1 MSSNAVSNNK
11 RIARNTLM
19 LYFRMLLIM
28 AVSFYTTR
36 IVLKKLGIVDYG
48 IYDAVGSMVMMLS
61 FLNSSMSSATQRY
74 LTYELGKGDKSRLS
88 KTFSAALNIHIA
100 IAVLI
105 ILLAEVI
112 GVWFLNT
119 KMPKIP
125 ADRLVAANWVLQ
137 FSILTCCTNVLQVPF
152 NATLIAHEKM
162 DIYAY
167 ISVVEAFLKLAIV
180 FMLAL
185 LPFDKLI
192 VYSILIFVVQCIVRG
207 LYQAYC
213 YRHYEEC
220 RFRLFWD
227 KQLYKEMTSFA
238 GWNVFGSL
246 AWMAR
251 GQGISTILFMFIGPA
266 VNAARGLASH
276 VSATLSGFVSNF
288 TLALNPQITKNYATG
303 DIQEMETLTYRGL
316 KFSYF
321 LLFLLAFPIAI
332 NINYLLGIW
341 LVDVPEYTAIFLIL
355 ILVDTLVG
363 NLFGTPL
370 MTALMATGRIK
381 RYQIVVSL
389 CLMAILPLAYVALYL
404 GYSPVTVFVL
414 SIVVTLIAG
423 IVRFLFCSYQIGFS
437 ISMFV
442 KQVLLPVFCVT
453 MVAVPVPLLLKHK
466 MAHET
471 ILSVVLTSLIA
482 LVIGLCSIMFLG
494 LTTGERTRIYKIIL
508 SKIKK

>member
-48 IYDAVGSMVMMLS
+48 IYDVVGGVVMMFS

-74 LTYELGKGDKSRLS
+74 LTFELGKGDKIRLG
-88 KTFSAALNIHIA
+88 KIFSAALNIHIVIA
-100 IAVLI
+100 ILI
-105 ILLAEVI
+105 IILVEAI

-119 KMPKIP
+119 RMKIP
-125 ADRLVAANWVLQ
+125 PDRLVAANWVLQ
-137 FSILTCCTNVLQVPF
+137 FSILTFCTNVLQVPF
-152 NATLIAHEKM
+152 NATLVAHEKM

-180 FMLAL
+180 FMLTL

-192 VYSILIFVVQCIVRG
+192 IYSILVFVVQCIVRG
-207 LYQAYC
+207 MYQAYC
-213 YRHYEEC
+213 YRNFSEC
-220 RFRLFWD
+220 QFRLFWD
-227 KQLYKEMTSFA
+227 KKLYREMTSFA
-238 GWNVFGSL
+238 GWNIFGSL
-246 AWMAR
+246 AWLIR
-251 GQGISTILFMFIGPA
+251 GVGVNIILNIFIGPA
-266 VNAARGLASH
+266 INAARGVANH
-276 VSATLSGFVSNF
+276 VSGTLSGFVSNF
-288 TLALNPQITKNYATG
+288 TLALNPQITKNYAIG
-303 DIQEMETLTYRGL
+303 DIQGMETLTYRGL

-321 LLFLLAFPIAI
+321 LLFLLTFPILI
-332 NINYLLGIW
+332 NINYLLGLW
-341 LVDVPEYTAIFLIL
+341 LVEVPEYSAIFLIL
-355 ILVDTLVG
+355 IVIDTLVG
-363 NLFGTPL
+363 NIFGTPL
-370 MTALMATGRIK
+370 MTALMATGNIK

-389 CLMAILPLAYVALYL
+389 CLMTILPLSCIALYL
-404 GYSPVTVFVL
+404 GYSPIAVFVL
-414 SIVVTLIAG
+414 SVIVTLIAG

>member
-48 IYDAVGSMVMMLS
+48 IYDVVGGVVMMFS

-74 LTYELGKGDKSRLS
+74 LTFELGKGDKIRLG
-88 KTFSAALNIHIA
+88 KIFSAALNIHIVIA
-100 IAVLI
+100 ILI
-105 ILLAEVI
+105 IILVEAI

-119 KMPKIP
+119 RMKIP
-125 ADRLVAANWVLQ
+125 PDRLVAANWVLQ
-137 FSILTCCTNVLQVPF
+137 FSILTFCTNVLQVPF
-152 NATLIAHEKM
+152 NATLVAHEKM

-180 FMLAL
+180 FMLTL

-192 VYSILIFVVQCIVRG
+192 VYSILVFVVQCIVRG
-207 LYQAYC
+207 MYQAYC
-213 YRHYEEC
+213 YRNFSEC
-220 RFRLFWD
+220 QFRLFWD
-227 KQLYKEMTSFA
+227 KKLYREMTSFA
-238 GWNVFGSL
+238 GWNIFGSL
-246 AWMAR
+246 AWLIR
-251 GQGISTILFMFIGPA
+251 GVGVNIILNIFIGPA
-266 VNAARGLASH
+266 INAARGVANH
-276 VSATLSGFVSNF
+276 VSGTLSGFVSNF
-288 TLALNPQITKNYATG
+288 TLALNPQITKNYAIG
-303 DIQEMETLTYRGL
+303 DIQGMETLTYRGL

-321 LLFLLAFPIAI
+321 LLFLLTFPILI
-332 NINYLLGIW
+332 NINYLLGLW
-341 LVDVPEYTAIFLIL
+341 LVEVPEYSAIFLIL
-355 ILVDTLVG
+355 IVIDTLVG
-363 NLFGTPL
+363 NIFGTPL
-370 MTALMATGRIK
+370 MTALMATGNIK

-389 CLMAILPLAYVALYL
+389 CLMTILPLSCVALYL
-404 GYSPVTVFVL
+404 GYSPIAVFVL
-414 SIVVTLIAG
+414 SVIITLIAG

-437 ISMFV
+437 ILVFV